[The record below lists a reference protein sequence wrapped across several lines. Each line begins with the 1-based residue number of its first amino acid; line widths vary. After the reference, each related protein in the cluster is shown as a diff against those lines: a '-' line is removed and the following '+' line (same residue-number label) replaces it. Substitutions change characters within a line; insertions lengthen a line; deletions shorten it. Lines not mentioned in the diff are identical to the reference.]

1 MTRLPLAAESLSVP
15 GVYDGNAEG
24 GLSQHAKGEGSGG
37 RMAAGMKDVA
47 SLAGVAVGTVSNVL
61 NHPDLV
67 RPLTRARV
75 EAAMEELGFIPN
87 GSARQLR
94 AGRSRCL
101 GLVVLDV
108 TNPFFTEVARGVED
122 YAQAAGYAVILCN
135 SDEADDKERRY
146 LRVLEEQRVR
156 GILITPVHGR
166 APELRRIR
174 DRGTPVV
181 LLDRPGS
188 AGQCSVA
195 VDDRRGG
202 EIAVSHLLGLGHR
215 RIALVNGPVAIRQC
229 ADRRRGALRAVERA
243 GLDPA
248 AVLTE
253 VTVPAMNARA
263 GAAAADELLSAVMS
277 GAVMSGAAARP
288 TAVFCTNDMLALGL
302 LRRLGQAGVAVPGD
316 LAVVGYDDIEFAA
329 DAAVPLTSVRQPKY
343 QLGRAAAELL
353 LDEADRPDEH
363 EHRRFVFKPELVARA
378 SSGEVTI
385 AAP

>member
-1 MTRLPLAAESLSVP
+1 
-15 GVYDGNAEG
+15 
-24 GLSQHAKGEGSGG
+24 
-37 RMAAGMKDVA
+37 MAAGMKDVA

-135 SDEADDKERRY
+135 SDEAHDKERQY

-156 GILITPVHGR
+156 GILITPVH
-166 APELRRIR
+166 
-174 DRGTPVV
+174 

-188 AGQCSVA
+188 AAQCSVA

-202 EIAVSHLLGLGHR
+202 EIAVAYLLGLGHSS
-215 RIALVNGPVAIRQC
+215 GPGPQTVT
-229 ADRRRGALRAVERA
+229 
-243 GLDPA
+243 
-248 AVLTE
+248 LTE
-253 VTVPAMNARA
+253 GLAA
-263 GAAAADELLSAVMS
+263 G
-277 GAVMSGAAARP
+277 R
-288 TAVFCTNDMLALGL
+288 
-302 LRRLGQAGVAVPGD
+302 
-316 LAVVGYDDIEFAA
+316 
-329 DAAVPLTSVRQPKY
+329 
-343 QLGRAAAELL
+343 
-353 LDEADRPDEH
+353 
-363 EHRRFVFKPELVARA
+363 
-378 SSGEVTI
+378 
-385 AAP
+385 

>member
-1 MTRLPLAAESLSVP
+1 
-15 GVYDGNAEG
+15 
-24 GLSQHAKGEGSGG
+24 
-37 RMAAGMKDVA
+37 MAAGMKDVA

-75 EAAMEELGFIPN
+75 EAAMEQLGFIPN

-174 DRGTPVV
+174 ERGTPVV

-248 AVLTE
+248 AVLAE

-263 GAAAADELLSAVMS
+263 GAAAADELLGPGLAST
-277 GAVMSGAAARP
+277 GPGP

-353 LDEADRPDEH
+353 LDEADRSGQH
-363 EHRRFVFKPELVARA
+363 EHRRIVFKPELVARV
-378 SSGEVTI
+378 SSGAAGTPEASGAAF
-385 AAP
+385 AAPR

>member
-1 MTRLPLAAESLSVP
+1 
-15 GVYDGNAEG
+15 
-24 GLSQHAKGEGSGG
+24 
-37 RMAAGMKDVA
+37 MAAGMKDVA

-135 SDEADDKERRY
+135 SDEAHDKERRY

-166 APELRRIR
+166 SPELRRIR

-188 AGQCSVA
+188 PGQCSVA

-202 EIAVSHLLGLGHR
+202 EIAVAYLLELGHQS
-215 RIALVNGPVAIRQC
+215 IALVNGPTAIRQC
-229 ADRRRGALRAVERA
+229 ADRRWGAYRAVEHA
-243 GLDPA
+243 GLDPSK
-248 AVLTE
+248 VLTE
-253 VTVPAMNARA
+253 VPVPAMNPRG
-263 GAAAADELLSAVMS
+263 GAAAADDLLR
-277 GAVMSGAAARP
+277 GAHNAQNKP
-288 TAVFCTNDMLALGL
+288 TAVFCANDMLALGL
-302 LRRLGQAGVAVPGD
+302 LRGLGQAGVSVPGD

-363 EHRRFVFKPELVARA
+363 EHRRIVFTPELVVRA
-378 SSGEVTI
+378 SSGSEASAR
-385 AAP
+385 AAAAGRADRR

>member
-1 MTRLPLAAESLSVP
+1 
-15 GVYDGNAEG
+15 
-24 GLSQHAKGEGSGG
+24 
-37 RMAAGMKDVA
+37 MAAGMKDVA

-202 EIAVSHLLGLGHR
+202 EIAVSHLLELGHR
-215 RIALVNGPVAIRQC
+215 SIALVNGPVAIRQC

-248 AVLTE
+248 AAVLAE

-263 GAAAADELLSAVMS
+263 GAVAADELTS
-277 GAVMSGAAARP
+277 GGSRP

-353 LDEADRPDEH
+353 LDEADRPGEH
-363 EHRRFVFKPELVARA
+363 EHRRIVFKPELVARA
-378 SSGEVTI
+378 SSGSSET
-385 AAP
+385 

>member
-1 MTRLPLAAESLSVP
+1 
-15 GVYDGNAEG
+15 
-24 GLSQHAKGEGSGG
+24 
-37 RMAAGMKDVA
+37 MAAGMKDVA

-202 EIAVSHLLGLGHR
+202 EIAVSHLLELGHR

-263 GAAAADELLSAVMS
+263 GAAAADELLSAVTSGAVMS
-277 GAVMSGAAARP
+277 GAVTSGAAARP

-378 SSGEVTI
+378 SSGEVTT

>member
-1 MTRLPLAAESLSVP
+1 
-15 GVYDGNAEG
+15 
-24 GLSQHAKGEGSGG
+24 
-37 RMAAGMKDVA
+37 MAAGMKDVA

-202 EIAVSHLLGLGHR
+202 EIAVSHLLELGHR

-263 GAAAADELLSAVMS
+263 GAVAADELLSVVRS
-277 GAVMSGAAARP
+277 GAGRAGPGRGP

-378 SSGEVTI
+378 SSGEVTSPVS
-385 AAP
+385 A

>member
-1 MTRLPLAAESLSVP
+1 
-15 GVYDGNAEG
+15 
-24 GLSQHAKGEGSGG
+24 LSQHVKGEGSGKL
-37 RMAAGMKDVA
+37 MAAGMKDVA

-202 EIAVSHLLGLGHR
+202 EIAVSHLLDLGHR
-215 RIALVNGPVAIRQC
+215 RIALVNGPLAIRQC

-263 GAAAADELLSAVMS
+263 GAVAADELLGPGLASTGLAS
-277 GAVMSGAAARP
+277 TGLASTGLASTGLAPAGRKP

-302 LRRLGQAGVAVPGD
+302 LRRLGQAGVGVPGD

-353 LDEADRPDEH
+353 LDEADRPEEH

-378 SSGEVTI
+378 SSGETASAVP
-385 AAP
+385 A

>member
-1 MTRLPLAAESLSVP
+1 
-15 GVYDGNAEG
+15 
-24 GLSQHAKGEGSGG
+24 
-37 RMAAGMKDVA
+37 MAAGMKDVA

-135 SDEADDKERRY
+135 SDEAGDKERRY

-166 APELRRIR
+166 SPELRRIR
-174 DRGTPVV
+174 ERGTPVV

-195 VDDRRGG
+195 VDDRLGG
-202 EIAVSHLLGLGHR
+202 EIAVTHLLGLGHR
-215 RIALVNGPVAIRQC
+215 HITLINGPTTIRQC
-229 ADRRRGALRAVERA
+229 ADRRRGAYRAVERA

-253 VTVPAMNARA
+253 LTVPAMNARA
-263 GAAAADELLSAVMS
+263 GAVAADELLGRERTA
-277 GAVMSGAAARP
+277 
-288 TAVFCTNDMLALGL
+288 TAVFCANDMLALGL
-302 LRRLGQAGVAVPGD
+302 LRRLGQAGVTVPGD

-353 LDEADRPDEH
+353 LDEADRSAEH
-363 EHRRFVFKPELVARA
+363 EHRRSVFTPELVVRA
-378 SSGEVTI
+378 SSGSFPGRVQDLPGEVQDG
-385 AAP
+385 AASPGPGRGVVGSVPA

>member
-1 MTRLPLAAESLSVP
+1 MCGQGKSGITGPGCLGGGERRGTTTPENFPPVVIQRGRLRW
-15 GVYDGNAEG
+15 NAEG
-24 GLSQHAKGEGSGG
+24 VLSWDTSAEGSGG
-37 RMAAGMKDVA
+37 LMAAGMKDVA

-122 YAQAAGYAVILCN
+122 YAQSAGYAVILCN

-156 GILITPVHGR
+156 GIMITPVHGT

-188 AGQCSVA
+188 PGQCSVA
-195 VDDRRGG
+195 VDDQCGG
-202 EIAVSHLLGLGHR
+202 QIAVAHLLDLGDR
-215 RIALVNGPVAIRQC
+215 SIALVNGPGAIRQC
-229 ADRRRGALRAVERA
+229 ADRRRGAYRGVAKD

-248 AVLTE
+248 AVLRE
-253 VTVPAMNARA
+253 VTVPAMNARG
-263 GAAAADELLSAVMS
+263 GAAAADELL
-277 GAVMSGAAARP
+277 GG
-288 TAVFCTNDMLALGL
+288 G
-302 LRRLGQAGVAVPGD
+302 RR
-316 LAVVGYDDIEFAA
+316 
-329 DAAVPLTSVRQPKY
+329 T
-343 QLGRAAAELL
+343 
-353 LDEADRPDEH
+353 
-363 EHRRFVFKPELVARA
+363 
-378 SSGEVTI
+378 
-385 AAP
+385 

>member
-1 MTRLPLAAESLSVP
+1 
-15 GVYDGNAEG
+15 
-24 GLSQHAKGEGSGG
+24 
-37 RMAAGMKDVA
+37 
-47 SLAGVAVGTVSNVL
+47 
-61 NHPDLV
+61 
-67 RPLTRARV
+67 
-75 EAAMEELGFIPN
+75 
-87 GSARQLR
+87 
-94 AGRSRCL
+94 
-101 GLVVLDV
+101 
-108 TNPFFTEVARGVED
+108 
-122 YAQAAGYAVILCN
+122 
-135 SDEADDKERRY
+135 
-146 LRVLEEQRVR
+146 VLEEQRVR

-202 EIAVSHLLGLGHR
+202 EIAVSHLLELGHR

-263 GAAAADELLSAVMS
+263 GAVAADELLSVVRS
-277 GAVMSGAAARP
+277 GAGRAGPGRGP

-378 SSGEVTI
+378 SSGEVTSPVS
-385 AAP
+385 A